1 MRSSSGTPSPCY
13 TQEQLEEVQKLYRS
27 INLSE
32 IFFREDESREK
43 VRQIVTNSDREGP
56 SPDERK
62 KKKNKK
68 RNKGKKKPKK
78 DINQQHHCSEKVT
91 EESANNTQGTDHGKE
106 DGGKGKYSLLC
117 PPSWKGV
124 YNRIMKQREQEASR
138 QMTKN
143 DTEASTSE
151 ERPSASSPM
160 DNTSS
165 ESEIPS
171 SSDDDSDRPM
181 TVQERLAK
189 CHRIRK
195 RMRKRAK
202 AIEEANL
209 RAMALGQR
217 SPSISGDAQEGPSSE
232 HNEFAAREMRP
243 TDTND
248 DQADTTSI
256 DRELAET
263 RQQIRI
269 LSESIQANEDHRL
282 TLQRQL
288 ESSRAAQAE
297 SRSVGSTTPPTADE
311 QDGYFGSDE
320 FQSQEPLF
328 GNPTQN
334 NRPPPRPPRRRN
346 NSVEGFVSCSSSSSG
361 SEDEEQD
368 GRHGRGQA
376 RTSGPSS
383 RAGQSGRQRR
393 VPNAF
398 RDAFRGMMHVTRIHH
413 DTGTPGFFPSI
424 SPLMGNNVLQNFQG
438 GASGSRG
445 TSMDAHRSFS
455 TNNAPRG
462 AAFQNLQRF
471 NRGAQG
477 MPRPEHPSPNT
488 VPTGNLFQELLR
500 AVRRS
505 RGIVTPEP
513 FPPSNAPRE
522 PPKAKG
528 SKTAATN
535 VTSITVQPCEVNRLR
550 FNLNHQSASRIEE
563 QRLSN
568 SMTHNSS
575 SSSEVSADYM
585 AANIEVSHASST
597 NFDARPADPG
607 GT

>member
-1 MRSSSGTPSPCY
+1 
-13 TQEQLEEVQKLYRS
+13 
-27 INLSE
+27 
-32 IFFREDESREK
+32 
-43 VRQIVTNSDREGP
+43 
-56 SPDERK
+56 
-62 KKKNKK
+62 
-68 RNKGKKKPKK
+68 
-78 DINQQHHCSEKVT
+78 
-91 EESANNTQGTDHGKE
+91 
-106 DGGKGKYSLLC
+106 
-117 PPSWKGV
+117 
-124 YNRIMKQREQEASR
+124 
-138 QMTKN
+138 
-143 DTEASTSE
+143 
-151 ERPSASSPM
+151 
-160 DNTSS
+160 
-165 ESEIPS
+165 
-171 SSDDDSDRPM
+171 
-181 TVQERLAK
+181 
-189 CHRIRK
+189 
-195 RMRKRAK
+195 
-202 AIEEANL
+202 
-209 RAMALGQR
+209 
-217 SPSISGDAQEGPSSE
+217 
-232 HNEFAAREMRP
+232 
-243 TDTND
+243 
-248 DQADTTSI
+248 
-256 DRELAET
+256 
-263 RQQIRI
+263 
-269 LSESIQANEDHRL
+269 
-282 TLQRQL
+282 
-288 ESSRAAQAE
+288 
-297 SRSVGSTTPPTADE
+297 
-311 QDGYFGSDE
+311 
-320 FQSQEPLF
+320 
-328 GNPTQN
+328 
-334 NRPPPRPPRRRN
+334 
-346 NSVEGFVSCSSSSSG
+346 
-361 SEDEEQD
+361 
-368 GRHGRGQA
+368 
-376 RTSGPSS
+376 
-383 RAGQSGRQRR
+383 
-393 VPNAF
+393 
-398 RDAFRGMMHVTRIHH
+398 MMHVTRIHH